1 MIQEKLQDSKEYK
14 NPNKWHNQDT
24 TWAMS
29 LFGTAIGAGVL
40 FLPINAGAGGI
51 LSLLLITIIAFPI
64 MYFSHRAMAK
74 MIYFSKSGDKGITA
88 TVREYFG
95 DTASKVFDVVY
106 FFSIYSILIMY
117 AVSLTNTAKSFIEH
131 QLHMQAPPRMILSLI
146 LVLFLIFIV
155 NFGQDVTVK
164 VMSYLVYPFIA
175 TLVFLSIYLIPQ
187 WNVSNLSLAGNFT
200 PANGNVGITTVLGI
214 AWFILPIIVFSF
226 NHSPMISTFVVK
238 QRETYGMENVDRK
251 CAQIQKVC
259 YTVTICV
266 VLFFVFSTVLSVTSA
281 DLALA
286 KKENLP
292 VLSFL
297 ANKYKMPLF
306 AYGAPIIA
314 LVAITKSFL
323 GHYIGAYEG
332 LEDIIVQGAKSCGKD
347 LNSKTVKN
355 IIVVFM
361 ILTCWLVAYAD
372 PSILD
377 LIDMVNAP
385 LIAIILFLLP
395 MYAIYKVPTLSK
407 YRKNLSNIFVIVVGL
422 LVVLS
427 SIKAFF

>member
-1 MIQEKLQDSKEYK
+1 MIQEKFQETKEYK
-14 NPNKWHNQDT
+14 NANKWHSQDT

-95 DTASKVFDVVY
+95 NTASKVFDVVY

-117 AVSLTNTAKSFIEH
+117 AVSLTNTAKSFIEN
-131 QLHMQAPPRMILSLI
+131 QLKMQAPPRIVLSLV

-175 TLVFLSIYLIPQ
+175 TLVLLSLYLIPQ
-187 WNVSNLSLAGNFT
+187 WSVSNLSLAGNFA
-200 PANGNVGITTVLGI
+200 PAGGKVGITTVLGI

-347 LNSKTVKN
+347 LNGKTVKN

-361 ILTCWLVAYAD
+361 ILTCWMIAFLD

-385 LIAIILFLLP
+385 LIAMILFLLP

-407 YRKNLSNIFVIVVGL
+407 YKKNLSNIFVIVVGL